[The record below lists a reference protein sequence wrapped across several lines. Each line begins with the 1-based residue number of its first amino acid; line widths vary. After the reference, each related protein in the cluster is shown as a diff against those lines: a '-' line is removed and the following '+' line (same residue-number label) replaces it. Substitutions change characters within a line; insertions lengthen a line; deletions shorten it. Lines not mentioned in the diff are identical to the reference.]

1 MGYTK
6 LRKMMNDIATNTLIN
21 LDNGRLITNHSCR
34 RTAIQMLK
42 NNGLSDSDLQTFSGH
57 RSRESLADYCKTS
70 DDQRIL
76 NIAMLIPFVSQ
87 ESNLD
92 EFELPVNNEDSD
104 KDEDDEQGNDL
115 LYLSY
120 FDFTF

>member
-1 MGYTK
+1 MGYAK
-6 LRKMMNDIATNTLIN
+6 LRKMMNNIATNTLIN

-42 NNGLSDSDLQTFSGH
+42 NNGLSDSELQTFSGH

-70 DDQRIL
+70 DDQQIS
-76 NIAMLIPFVSQ
+76 NTAMLIPFMSQ

-92 EFELPVNNEDSD
+92 EFDLPVNKYNYDYEDSD
-104 KDEDDEQGNDL
+104 KYEDDEQGI
-115 LYLSY
+115 YHI
-120 FDFTF
+120 